1 MNQPSNTF
9 PSLLVRIAPFALLLL
24 AVASLHA
31 QQPQSVV
38 LSGAAEAP
46 PVVTSASGTGE
57 ITVMLD
63 HTVSGSIKISGMT
76 PTMAHIH
83 QGAVGKNGPPI
94 IHLSMAPN
102 GSFSVPASTKLNDAQ
117 YKEYMAGNLYVNV
130 HSAQHPDGE
139 IRGQLPGKP
148 MR

>member
-1 MNQPSNTF
+1 MSQPSAPRPN
-9 PSLLVRIAPFALLLL
+9 LLVTIAPFALLLL

-46 PVVTSASGTGE
+46 PVATSASGMGE
-57 ITVMLD
+57 ITVMSD
-63 HTVSGSIKISGMT
+63 RTVSGSIKISGMT

-94 IHLSMAPN
+94 IHLSKAQN
-102 GSFSVPASTKLNDAQ
+102 DSFSVPAGTKLNEAQ
-117 YKEYMAGNLYVNV
+117 YKDYVTGNLYVNV